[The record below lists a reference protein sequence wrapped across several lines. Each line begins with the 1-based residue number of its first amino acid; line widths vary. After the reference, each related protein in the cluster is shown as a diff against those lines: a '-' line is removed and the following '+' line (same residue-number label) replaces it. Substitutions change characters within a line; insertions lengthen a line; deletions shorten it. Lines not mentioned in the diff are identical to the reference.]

1 MEMVSAFSV
10 TSPSQSQ
17 AHEVHQLSCPTHQ
30 LRHPSLHLLQ
40 DKNKYLDQC
49 VPLYKKALEGDWN
62 ASKGMIDRDIEL
74 LNAAITKDYG
84 TLLHVA
90 AETNHT
96 HFVEELVKLLD
107 SKDLELQNNKGNTTL
122 CLAAVSGNLQ
132 IVVILREKNG
142 CLPHIRGAKGM
153 TPLTMAAF
161 YGRNDI
167 ARYLYNHTREILEE
181 EEWNALFFLCINNDL
196 YGMKSTSPFLEL
208 VRCLWDI
215 LLNHGCTE
223 THRTIINQPSK
234 ITFDATKVGN
244 FHFVAELLR
253 SEPDLIRDVDD
264 KNRSIFHIAV
274 QHCHS
279 SIFSLIHELGSFK
292 DSIIDLEDDERNNI
306 LHYAAKLAP
315 PSQLNLISGA
325 ALQMTHEILW
335 FEEVKELMS
344 PIEIKKKNSNG
355 KTPDEIFAEEHKELL
370 TKAESWIESITNYCI
385 LISTLIFTGVF
396 TATFNIPGGFNKNTG
411 TPNYLQK
418 QAFLIFAV
426 SNATALISSS
436 ISMLIFLSIIISS
449 YAEYEY
455 FKSLPSKLLC
465 GLIAQI
471 ISITSMMIAFS
482 VSFFI
487 TYFHGLMSWVPYFIS
502 VFAFIPIVL
511 FKVLVFPLWS
521 DIIRSSYFC
530 MSLFQPRKK
539 MLN

>member
-1 MEMVSAFSV
+1 
-10 TSPSQSQ
+10 
-17 AHEVHQLSCPTHQ
+17 
-30 LRHPSLHLLQ
+30 
-40 DKNKYLDQC
+40 
-49 VPLYKKALEGDWN
+49 
-62 ASKGMIDRDIEL
+62 
-74 LNAAITKDYG
+74 
-84 TLLHVA
+84 
-90 AETNHT
+90 
-96 HFVEELVKLLD
+96 
-107 SKDLELQNNKGNTTL
+107 
-122 CLAAVSGNLQ
+122 
-132 IVVILREKNG
+132 
-142 CLPHIRGAKGM
+142 
-153 TPLTMAAF
+153 
-161 YGRNDI
+161 
-167 ARYLYNHTREILEE
+167 
-181 EEWNALFFLCINNDL
+181 
-196 YGMKSTSPFLEL
+196 
-208 VRCLWDI
+208 
-215 LLNHGCTE
+215 
-223 THRTIINQPSK
+223 
-234 ITFDATKVGN
+234 
-244 FHFVAELLR
+244 
-253 SEPDLIRDVDD
+253 
-264 KNRSIFHIAV
+264 
-274 QHCHS
+274 
-279 SIFSLIHELGSFK
+279 
-292 DSIIDLEDDERNNI
+292 
-306 LHYAAKLAP
+306 
-315 PSQLNLISGA
+315 
-325 ALQMTHEILW
+325 
-335 FEEVKELMS
+335 MS

-370 TKAESWIESITNYCI
+370 TEAESWIESIANYCI
-385 LISTLIFTGVF
+385 LISTLISTGVF

-502 VFAFIPIVL
+502 VFAFVPIVL